1 MKNMLLLIIAA
12 GLTPGLF
19 AQSQQTPAKE
29 KMKAFAAW
37 VGRWQGQGSMRMGA
51 GEPGYSTVDER
62 IESKLD
68 GTLMLVEGIGKSVDA
83 TTNEERITH
92 QALGIVSF
100 DQNTGEYKFYSFL
113 KDGRSTEAWLKV
125 LENNK
130 FQWGFD
136 TPRGKTR
143 YNITLD
149 PVKKTWNEKGEFSR
163 DGNEWSQ
170 FFEMNLTKT
179 D

>member
-1 MKNMLLLIIAA
+1 MKNMLVIIVAA
-12 GLTPGLF
+12 GLTPALF
-19 AQSQQTPAKE
+19 AQGQEVPAKE
-29 KMKAFAAW
+29 KMKSFASW
-37 VGRWQGQGSMRMGA
+37 VGRWQGEGLMQMGS
-51 GEPGYSTVDER
+51 GEPKHSTVDER

-68 GTLMLVEGIGKSVDA
+68 GTLMLIEGTGKSMDA
-83 TTNEERITH
+83 GTHQEKVTH

-100 DQNTGEYKFYSFL
+100 DQNTGEYKFHTFL

-149 PVKKTWNEKGEFSR
+149 PGKKTWNEKGEFSA
-163 DGNEWSQ
+163 DGNEWRP
-170 FFEMNLTKT
+170 FFEMNLTKV

>member
-1 MKNMLLLIIAA
+1 MKKLLLIVVAA
-12 GLTPGLF
+12 
-19 AQSQQTPAKE
+19 ASTPALSAQGQEAPARE

-37 VGRWQGQGSMRMGA
+37 EGQWQGDGFMQMGP
-51 GEPGYSTVDER
+51 GEPKHSKVDER

-68 GTLMLVEGIGKSVDA
+68 GTLMLIEGIGKSADA
-83 TTNEERITH
+83 ATHEERITH

-113 KDGRSTEAWLKV
+113 RDGRSTEAWLKV
-125 LENNK
+125 LGNNK

-149 PVKKTWNEKGEFSR
+149 PVKKTWNERGEFSR
-163 DGNEWSQ
+163 DGDQWSQ
-170 FFEMNLTKT
+170 FFEMNLTKV